1 MYTKNFVNPCPD
13 WATALLN
20 GFSQVLLQ
28 RNPLCGLCCLLAIT
42 LTAPDLVGGALL
54 GALAGLLTA
63 QRRGYNRSD
72 RQAGLYSYNGV
83 LIGLL
88 ISYALPWSAI
98 LPPLIIAAGGLS
110 SMLVHQWLKRAGPR
124 QLLPAY
130 TAPFVLLGWAALA
143 MAEPASAASTSVEAN
158 PLFALARGLG
168 QIFLLDQPLAGGLI
182 AIGLLISNRYA
193 AVWALLGSAIGGS
206 VALLGG
212 DAMAAYNGLFGF
224 NAALAALAF
233 SQERQRPWLP
243 LLAIVLAIALQP
255 AFSLLP
261 VPALTAPFILAC
273 WLLHGGGRLLHLPT
287 SHSRRR
293 LHS

>member
-28 RNPLCGLCCLLAIT
+28 RNPLCGLSCLLAIT

-63 QRRGYNRSD
+63 QRRGYNRTD

-88 ISYALPWSAI
+88 LSYALPWSAI

-110 SMLVHQWLKRAGPR
+110 SMIVHQWLKRASSNL
-124 QLLPAY
+124 LLPAY
-130 TAPFVLLGWAALA
+130 TAPFVLIGWAVLLVS
-143 MAEPASAASTSVEAN
+143 ESSSAASSPIEHNA
-158 PLFALARGLG
+158 LYALACGLG
-168 QIFLLDQPLAGGLI
+168 QVFLLDSPFAGLLI
-182 AIGLLISNRYA
+182 AIGLFISNRYA
-193 AVWALLGSAIGGS
+193 ATWALLGAALGGS

-212 DAMAAYNGLFGF
+212 EANAAYAGLYGF

-233 SQERQRPWLP
+233 SQTRKQPWLP
-243 LLAIVLAIALQP
+243 LLAIILAIILQP
-255 AFSLLP
+255 LVAQLP
-261 VPALTAPFILAC
+261 VPGLTAPFILAC
-273 WLLHGGGRLLHLPT
+273 WLVLIGQRLTRQPLT
-287 SHSRRR
+287 RRTGR

>member
-1 MYTKNFVNPCPD
+1 M
-13 WATALLN
+13 
-20 GFSQVLLQ
+20 
-28 RNPLCGLCCLLAIT
+28 
-42 LTAPDLVGGALL
+42 
-54 GALAGLLTA
+54 
-63 QRRGYNRSD
+63 
-72 RQAGLYSYNGV
+72 

-110 SMLVHQWLKRAGPR
+110 SMLVHQWLKRGPQ

-130 TAPFVLLGWAALA
+130 TAPFVLLGWAALT
-143 MAEPASAASTSVEAN
+143 MAEPAGAASTGVEAN

-168 QIFLLDQPLAGGLI
+168 QIFLLDQPLAGVLI

-206 VALLGG
+206 VALIGG
-212 DAMAAYNGLFGF
+212 EATAAYNGLFGF

-255 AFSLLP
+255 VFSLLP
-261 VPALTAPFILAC
+261 VAGLTAPFILAC
-273 WLLHGGGRLLHLPT
+273 WLLHAGGRLLRVPA